1 MLKFRASMIGK
12 LMAYPDNDTLSSG
25 AMTAI
30 YEKASQIILDWHPQ
44 LDMHVIEK
52 GRQCEGMAIELLNSV
67 LGKKYVKNETRLS
80 TDLITG
86 EWDIFDEEEKK
97 VIDIKN
103 AYSKKTFPI
112 IITEGDM
119 KLYEWQLAAYMHL
132 KDAGKAAIAYCLVDT
147 PSDLVSSRDDP
158 DWHYVSHLPAKDR
171 VTIFNMDRCAT
182 KERQMLKKVKLAQ
195 DELKRILEER
205 DFDLSLYEVDF

>member
-12 LMAYPDNDTLSSG
+12 LMAYPDKDTLSAG
-25 AMTAI
+25 AMSAI

-52 GRQCEGMAIELLNSV
+52 GRQCEDMAIELLSSV
-67 LGKKYVKNETRLS
+67 MGKKYVKNETRLS

-86 EWDIFDEEEKK
+86 EWDIFDAEENKI
-97 VIDIKN
+97 IDIKN

-119 KLYEWQLAAYMHL
+119 KLYEWQLTAYMSL
-132 KDAGKAAIAYCLVDT
+132 KDADKAAIAYCLVDT
-147 PSDLVSSRDDP
+147 PEELISRRDDP
-158 DWHYVSHLPAKDR
+158 DWHVVSHIPECDR
-171 VTIFNMDRCAT
+171 VTIFEMERCYK
-182 KERQMLKKVKLAQ
+182 KERQMLNKVKLAQ
-195 DELKRILEER
+195 DELKRILDER
-205 DFDLSLYEVDF
+205 GFDLSLYEVDF

>member
-12 LMAYPDNDTLSSG
+12 LMAYPDKDTLSQG

-30 YEKASQIILDWHPQ
+30 YEKASQIILDWQPQ
-44 LDMHVIEK
+44 LDMYVIEK
-52 GRQCEGMAIELLNSV
+52 GRQCEDMAIELLSSV
-67 LGKKYVKNETRLS
+67 LGKKYVKNATRLS

-86 EWDIFDEEEKK
+86 EWDIFDEEENKI
-97 VIDIKN
+97 IDIKN

-119 KLYEWQLAAYMHL
+119 KLYEWQLTAYMSL
-132 KDAGKAAIAYCLVDT
+132 KDADKAAIAYCLVDT

-171 VTIFNMDRCAT
+171 VTIFNMERCAT